1 MIKYLKLIRLNHWV
15 KNGLVALPFVFT
27 PSLWSVSNSIQL
39 LVVIMLWGFVA
50 SSGYIINDILD
61 IESDRVHATKK
72 YRPLASGDV
81 DVRSAL
87 LLAILLLLTAF
98 IVAYIIHRETL
109 VVVLV
114 YFILNMAY
122 SIRLK
127 TVRFLDILILTS
139 FFILRI
145 IVGAVLF
152 DINITTWFLVTS
164 FFGFLAV
171 SLKKREMEI
180 INTTETKLIRRGYTK
195 RDEVVLS
202 IGSYVS
208 AFASLVF
215 LNLHTILSLQVHSI
229 YILLTINIL
238 ALYLIFSF
246 LDKEHIKEDPIHTFL
261 SKPVLIVTVLAMLIL
276 YVYMIYE
283 YVVYPSIDHI

>member
-1 MIKYLKLIRLNHWV
+1 MIQYLKLIRVNNWV
-15 KNGLVALPFVFT
+15 KNGLIALPFIFT
-27 PSLWSVSNSIQL
+27 PSLWSAANVIQL
-39 LVVIMLWGFVA
+39 LVVIVLWGFIA

-61 IESDRVHATKK
+61 LESDRVHAVKR
-72 YRPLASGDV
+72 YRPLAAGDIT
-81 DVRSAL
+81 VRSAL
-87 LLAILLLLTAF
+87 LLAAVL
-98 IVAYIIHRETL
+98 L
-109 VVVLV
+109 VVALAIAYLIHKEILIVVLI
-114 YFILNMAY
+114 YFILNTAY

-139 FFILRI
+139 FFMLRI

-171 SLKKREMEI
+171 SIKKREMEV
-180 INTTETKLIRRGYTK
+180 INTNEERLVRRGYSK
-195 RDEVVLS
+195 RDETMLS

-208 AFASLVF
+208 AFASLAF

-229 YILLTINIL
+229 YILLTVNVL

-246 LDKEHIKEDPIHTFL
+246 LDKEHIKEDPIQTFL

-276 YVYMIYE
+276 YVYMIYTSL
-283 YVVYPSIDHI
+283 VHT